1 MDDYV
6 SKPLHPHE
14 LVEAVERAVQ
24 RRRSEGDVVSN
35 PASMPSEVVFDMTR
49 ARARLGGDRQ
59 LLREMIAIFRAE
71 APTLM
76 ASIEKAAAG
85 TDFDALRLA
94 AHALK
99 GALGTLDAPRA
110 FGAAARLEDAA
121 RRADRSR
128 LATAVADLEHEMIAL
143 RRALAS
149 ARRKKI
155 GRRKVTK
162 HVATPPRRRQRP
174 RRR

>member
-1 MDDYV
+1 MDDYA

-14 LVEAVERAVQ
+14 LVAAVERAVQ
-24 RRRSEGDVVSN
+24 PQHHDVGVVSS
-35 PASMPSEVVFDMTR
+35 PAPMPSDVVFDMTR

-76 ASIEKAAAG
+76 KSIEKAAAR
-85 TDFDALRLA
+85 TDAEALRLA

-110 FGAAARLEDAA
+110 FGAAGRLEDAA
-121 RRADRSR
+121 RHANRSR
-128 LATAVADLEHEMIAL
+128 IAAAIADLEHEMNAL
-143 RRALAS
+143 RRAISPARRQEV
-149 ARRKKI
+149 ARRKA
-155 GRRKVTK
+155 TK
-162 HVATPPRRRQRP
+162 HVGTTARRRQHPRRR
-174 RRR
+174 